1 MQPGAALDIAEQLC
15 AYSRS
20 LMLPFGVRITVSMG
34 GTAFD
39 RNESVDSAF
48 QRADKALYE
57 AKSKGRD
64 RVIFLAE

>member
-1 MQPGAALDIAEQLC
+1 MQPEAALDIAEQLC
-15 AYSRS
+15 AYIRG
-20 LMLPFGVRITVSMG
+20 LVLPFGVRVTVGIG